1 MRTVEDACHYI
12 SIFLQKTMTFNFL
25 FSVFNETRQ
34 SDKLKKGDSM
44 DIEKWSLRVGAVALA
59 CAVLFRLG
67 SDGVFHTAAQ
77 AMATPEAVAV
87 MMFLESGRVVRPAP
101 VTAPLET
108 VPLEQ
113 PQDSYEEPMAQAV
126 FASVDADLVE
136 VNSYCGI
143 DPDVPAMIQKPLSW
157 NLQQEKPT
165 VLIVHSHGSESYQ
178 KTEDYEESS
187 YYRTLNRDYNMISI
201 GAEVKKILEA
211 GGVGVIHDT
220 QMHDQPSYNDSY
232 NQSRKSVKEYLKKY
246 PSICLVLDLHRDAVE
261 NKNGEQVAVTAK
273 HDGKTAAQLMLV
285 VGTDVRLSHP
295 DWPENMSLAVKLHA
309 QLEKN
314 FPGIC
319 RPISFRSQRFNQD
332 LCSGALLV
340 EVGAAGNTREEA
352 LEAARVLGRTVLELS
367 RGAVVQ

>member
-1 MRTVEDACHYI
+1 
-12 SIFLQKTMTFNFL
+12 
-25 FSVFNETRQ
+25 
-34 SDKLKKGDSM
+34 M
-44 DIEKWSLRVGAVALA
+44 DIEKWSLRVGVTALA

-67 SDGVFHTAAQ
+67 SNGVFHTAAQ
-77 AMATPEAVAV
+77 ALVTPETMAV

-101 VTAPLET
+101 VAVPEKTE
-108 VPLEQ
+108 PLEQ
-113 PQDSYEEPMAQAV
+113 QQDSYKEPVAQAV
-126 FASVDADLVE
+126 FAQMDANLVE

-143 DPDVPAMIQKPLSW
+143 DPDVPAMIQRPLSW

-165 VLIVHSHGSESYQ
+165 VLIVHSHGSESYK

-187 YYRTLNRDYNMISI
+187 AYRTLNRDYNMISV
-201 GAEVKKILEA
+201 GAEVKKVLEA
-211 GGVGVIHDT
+211 GGIEVIHDT
-220 QMHDQPSYNDSY
+220 TMHDQPSYSDSY
-232 NQSRKSVKEYLKKY
+232 NHSRKSVKEYLKAY

-261 NKNGEQVAVTAK
+261 NKDGKQVAVTAK
-273 HDGKTAAQLMLV
+273 YNGKTAAQLMLV

-340 EVGAAGNTREEA
+340 EVGSAGNTREEA
-352 LEAARVLGRTVLELS
+352 LEAARVLGRTILELS
-367 RGAVVQ
+367 KGAVAQ